1 MELQLHQ
8 VKYSHRSQTKN
19 VNDKYTTMSI
29 TAQKFITFL
38 SSRSSV
44 AGNIYALNI
53 NHSKKSKIIFKLCS
67 IKTPKLTLSVAME
80 EHNERSVPLEA
91 CLPHRI
97 GFVGGGQMALALAKG
112 FMAAGLVA
120 PDQVSKR
127 TYSNQSY
134 TSIKN

>member
-1 MELQLHQ
+1 
-8 VKYSHRSQTKN
+8 
-19 VNDKYTTMSI
+19 
-29 TAQKFITFL
+29 
-38 SSRSSV
+38 
-44 AGNIYALNI
+44 
-53 NHSKKSKIIFKLCS
+53 
-67 IKTPKLTLSVAME
+67 ME

-134 TSIKN
+134 TSILTNENIISRIC

>member
-1 MELQLHQ
+1 MCNL
-8 VKYSHRSQTKN
+8 YN
-19 VNDKYTTMSI
+19 IMSI
-29 TAQKFITFL
+29 TAQKFIAFL
-38 SSRSSV
+38 SSRLSV
-44 AGNIYALNI
+44 AGDIYALKI
-53 NHSKKSKIIFKLCS
+53 NHSKNSKIIFKFCS
-67 IKTPKLTLSVAME
+67 IKTPKLFHTLSVAME

-127 TYSNQSY
+127 AYSN
-134 TSIKN
+134 

>member
-1 MELQLHQ
+1 M
-8 VKYSHRSQTKN
+8 T
-19 VNDKYTTMSI
+19 SI
-29 TAQKFITFL
+29 TALKFIAFL

-44 AGNIYALNI
+44 AGDIYALKI
-53 NHSKKSKIIFKLCS
+53 NHSKNSKIIFKLCS
-67 IKTPKLTLSVAME
+67 IKTPKRFHTLSVAME

-120 PDQVSKR
+120 PDQVSER
-127 TYSNQSY
+127 TYSN
-134 TSIKN
+134 